1 MLLVHSAKIHVN
13 DHLPEV
19 SAGSFSPGQREAPI
33 PLYASVICFIL
44 TSLSPQRSL
53 CHLEAISFSNRAPLL
68 PVTSQV
74 DVQFVRMTKR
84 FIPLS
89 EIKAHHLAHKAD
101 GGPLKNM
108 MLFTRQRLSIQP
120 LTQGK
125 DLLRTPAAVRQP
137 SLREPGSSSYGFFFL
152 TFSTQ
157 RNLILSWAWRRKSH
171 IKKPRAA
178 QLLPSLLMPPPKP
191 ASFLSLLAQSQQQE
205 PART

>member
-1 MLLVHSAKIHVN
+1 MLLVHGAKIHVN
-13 DHLPEV
+13 DHLLEV
-19 SAGSFSPGQREAPI
+19 SAGSFSPEQREASI

-44 TSLSPQRSL
+44 TSLSPQRSYVTSGGY
-53 CHLEAISFSNRAPLL
+53 ILL
-68 PVTSQV
+68 QPCPITSQV

-125 DLLRTPAAVRQP
+125 DLLWTPGAVRQP
-137 SLREPGSSSYGFFFL
+137 SLRELGSSSYGFFFL

-157 RNLILSWAWRRKSH
+157 RNLILSWAWKRKSH

-178 QLLPSLLMPPPKP
+178 LLLPSLLMPPLKP
-191 ASFLSLLAQSQQQE
+191 A
-205 PART
+205 